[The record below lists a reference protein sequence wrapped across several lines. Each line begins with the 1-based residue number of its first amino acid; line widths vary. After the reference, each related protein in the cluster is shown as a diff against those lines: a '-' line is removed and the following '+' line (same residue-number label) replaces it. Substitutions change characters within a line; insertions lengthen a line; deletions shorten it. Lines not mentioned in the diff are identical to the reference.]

1 LLTSLRLV
9 SRVLPPAVLP
19 AVALLGLVV
28 EFASLRA
35 QAPYLRSWTSVI
47 EAVNG
52 SWVVMSLIAA
62 AAAALGTSLSRDQSE
77 SLAAM
82 TGRARRWPLG
92 ISGTVGLVSCAVHV
106 VVVIGLLVWG
116 YLRGLPGDPN
126 PLPCC
131 VALAAILAAA
141 LVGGLL
147 GTTNARGLEPVVA
160 VVAILALIYGVRLAG
175 GRALIDIDGVSVVLI
190 GVRHRSVVTL
200 WQMAFYLSLIGTLS
214 LALTSS
220 WTRSKAR
227 MVLAIGATALVG
239 LSLVVA
245 VPVRFEG
252 SPNQWVCD
260 PATPRVCVSAE
271 DANRL
276 AEYAPA
282 VRRIAK
288 VAPLVG
294 LETHAKYRQTVGIT
308 CGPGSF
314 SLDPALSMHQLTFD
328 FVQFSVPCSGQWGT
342 AQLDDADMVADW
354 LRAELSLPMSVL
366 GQERGRPSVEDARAA
381 LDRLECSP

>member
-1 LLTSLRLV
+1 MIAQTLLHEPSLLILDEPTAGLDPRQRVAVRETLKGMRPATSTIISTHMLEDVADLADHVLV
-9 SRVLPPAVLP
+9 LDGGSIV
-19 AVALLGLVV
+19 
-28 EFASLRA
+28 FA
-35 QAPYLRSWTSVI
+35 
-47 EAVNG
+47 G
-52 SWVVMSLIAA
+52 SP
-62 AAAALGTSLSRDQSE
+62 DD
-77 SLAAM
+77 LAN
-82 TGRARRWPLG
+82 
-92 ISGTVGLVSCAVHV
+92 
-106 VVVIGLLVWG
+106 
-116 YLRGLPGDPN
+116 LRGLPGDPN

-175 GRALIDIDGVSVVLI
+175 GRTLIDIGGVSVVLI